1 MRAKII
7 AGNVLAVLILGLVS
21 YGWAKASIEAELL
34 AEVDGRI
41 ARDFE
46 LLGRS
51 LRWRIRELG
60 ALVVAQAASKGAR
73 DVFGAIDESGRRQ
86 RAFEVCQ
93 RVAAWF
99 GDPARGLGGRPDIV
113 AIVDDRGH
121 VVARDTDVNAMFGVD
136 LSASVPGLA
145 QALAGA
151 ADVGVWEFTQDNKMI
166 HVGVAPILDEEGKI
180 LGALLVGYDFSNGL
194 AREESRLFDR
204 EVAFIWGERVY
215 ASSFEGSQTLELQ
228 SALNQ
233 NLKSAVQTAREQQIP
248 TSPFLVRFK
257 GEEMIGVLGPL
268 PFSEGK
274 AVLGVFASRTA
285 QLLKASSLQLLLLF
299 SLVGI
304 LVVLA
309 YGFLIANSLLRPI
322 TMVEDDLL
330 TIMNG
335 RFDHRVTVPEGE
347 LGGIAYRINQLLN
360 IFTQTVETDERGV
373 VISGPAL
380 EQDKAL
386 ELGGEKTEEDRGLI
400 ERLAQEPEDAYY
412 DRLYREYIAAK
423 EAVGENVSHITKDK
437 FIQRVRAN
445 EQNLMKKQGCRMV
458 RFRVETQGTQVNL
471 KPVFI
476 P

>member
-1 MRAKII
+1 
-7 AGNVLAVLILGLVS
+7 
-21 YGWAKASIEAELL
+21 
-34 AEVDGRI
+34 
-41 ARDFE
+41 
-46 LLGRS
+46 
-51 LRWRIRELG
+51 
-60 ALVVAQAASKGAR
+60 
-73 DVFGAIDESGRRQ
+73 
-86 RAFEVCQ
+86 
-93 RVAAWF
+93 
-99 GDPARGLGGRPDIV
+99 
-113 AIVDDRGH
+113 
-121 VVARDTDVNAMFGVD
+121 
-136 LSASVPGLA
+136 
-145 QALAGA
+145 
-151 ADVGVWEFTQDNKMI
+151 
-166 HVGVAPILDEEGKI
+166 
-180 LGALLVGYDFSNGL
+180 
-194 AREESRLFDR
+194 
-204 EVAFIWGERVY
+204 
-215 ASSFEGSQTLELQ
+215 
-228 SALNQ
+228 
-233 NLKSAVQTAREQQIP
+233 
-248 TSPFLVRFK
+248 
-257 GEEMIGVLGPL
+257 MIGVLGPL